1 MSSEWMVPNSTYE
14 QLLRHWDIP
23 CLYLSQFRESYLP
36 HIKTERYLLHEIK
49 SGKIQIRLTRL
60 HGSIR
65 AAPVIFLQDLAQYL
79 DALAPSRAPN
89 NMSGPKPERRR

>member
-14 QLLRHWDIP
+14 QLLRRWDTP
-23 CLYLSQFRESYLP
+23 CLSLSQFRESYLP
-36 HIKTERYLLHEIK
+36 HIKTERYLLQEIK
-49 SGKIQIRLTRL
+49 AGKIQIRLTRL

-79 DALAPSRAPN
+79 DALAPYNQKIRLAEAPE
-89 NMSGPKPERRR
+89 SGG

>member
-14 QLLRHWDIP
+14 QLLRHWDTP
-23 CLYLSQFRESYLP
+23 CLSLTQFRESYLP
-36 HIKTERYLLHEIK
+36 HIKTERYLLQEIK
-49 SGKIQIRLTRL
+49 AGKIQIRLTRL

-79 DALAPSRAPN
+79 DALAPGCAPN
-89 NMSGPKPERRR
+89 YMAGPRSERRR

>member
-14 QLLRHWDIP
+14 QLLRHWDTP
-23 CLYLSQFRESYLP
+23 CLSLTQFRESYLP

-49 SGKIQIRLTRL
+49 SGKIQIRVTRL

-65 AAPVIFLQDLAQYL
+65 AAPVIFLQDLAQFL
-79 DALAPSRAPN
+79 DACAPYNQKTRLAEAPE
-89 NMSGPKPERRR
+89 SGG

>member
-14 QLLRHWDIP
+14 QLLRHWDTP
-23 CLYLSQFRESYLP
+23 CLSLSQFRESYLP
-36 HIKTERYLLHEIK
+36 HIKTERYLLQEIK
-49 SGKIQIRLTRL
+49 AGKIQIRLTRL

-79 DALAPSRAPN
+79 DALAPYNQKIRLAEAPE
-89 NMSGPKPERRR
+89 SGG

>member
-14 QLLRHWDIP
+14 QLLRHWDTP
-23 CLYLSQFRESYLP
+23 CLSLSQFRESYLP
-36 HIKTERYLLHEIK
+36 HIKTERYLLQEIK
-49 SGKIQIRLTRL
+49 AGKIQIRLTRL

-79 DALAPSRAPN
+79 DALAPYNQKTRLAEAPE
-89 NMSGPKPERRR
+89 SGG

>member
-14 QLLRHWDIP
+14 QLLRHWDTP
-23 CLYLSQFRESYLP
+23 CLSLTQFRESYLP

-65 AAPVIFLQDLAQYL
+65 AAPVIFLQDLAQFL
-79 DALAPSRAPN
+79 DAFAPCNQKIRLAEAPE
-89 NMSGPKPERRR
+89 SGG

>member
-14 QLLRHWDIP
+14 QLLRHWDTP
-23 CLYLSQFRESYLP
+23 CLSLTQFRESYLP
-36 HIKTERYLLHEIK
+36 HIKTERYLLQEIK
-49 SGKIQIRLTRL
+49 AGKIQIRLTRL

-79 DALAPSRAPN
+79 DALAPYNQKTRLAEAPE
-89 NMSGPKPERRR
+89 SGG

>member
-14 QLLRHWDIP
+14 QLLRHWDTP
-23 CLYLSQFRESYLP
+23 CLSLTQFRESYLP
-36 HIKTERYLLHEIK
+36 HIKTERYLLHAIK

-79 DALAPSRAPN
+79 DALAPYNQKTRLAETPK
-89 NMSGPKPERRR
+89 SGG

>member
-1 MSSEWMVPNSTYE
+1 MASEWAVQNATYK
-14 QLLRHWDIP
+14 QLLRHWDTP
-23 CLYLSQFRESYLP
+23 CLSLTQFREFYLP

-49 SGKIQIRLTRL
+49 AGHIQIRLTRL

-79 DALAPSRAPN
+79 DALAPSAPP
-89 NMSGPKPERRR
+89 SRDD

>member
-14 QLLRHWDIP
+14 QLLRHWDTP
-23 CLYLSQFRESYLP
+23 CLSLTQFRESYLP
-36 HIKTERYLLHEIK
+36 HIKTERYLLQEIK
-49 SGKIQIRLTRL
+49 AGKIQIRLTRL

-79 DALAPSRAPN
+79 DALAPYNQKTRLAETPK
-89 NMSGPKPERRR
+89 SGG

>member
-14 QLLRHWDIP
+14 QLLKHWDTP
-23 CLYLSQFRESYLP
+23 CLSLSQFRESYLP
-36 HIKTERYLLHEIK
+36 HIKTERYLLQEIK
-49 SGKIQIRLTRL
+49 AGKIQIRLTRL

-79 DALAPSRAPN
+79 DALAPYNQKTRLAEAPE
-89 NMSGPKPERRR
+89 SGG

>member
-14 QLLRHWDIP
+14 QLLRHWDTP
-23 CLYLSQFRESYLP
+23 CLSLSQFRESYLP
-36 HIKTERYLLHEIK
+36 HIKTERYLLQEIK
-49 SGKIQIRLTRL
+49 AGKIQIRLTRL

-89 NMSGPKPERRR
+89 NMAGPKPERRR

>member
-14 QLLRHWDIP
+14 QLLRHWDTP
-23 CLYLSQFRESYLP
+23 CLSLSQFRESYLP
-36 HIKTERYLLHEIK
+36 HIKTERYLLQEIK
-49 SGKIQIRLTRL
+49 AGKIQIRLTRL

-79 DALAPSRAPN
+79 DALAPCNQKIRLAEAPE
-89 NMSGPKPERRR
+89 SGG

>member
-14 QLLRHWDIP
+14 QLLRHWDTP
-23 CLYLSQFRESYLP
+23 CLSLTQFRESYLP
-36 HIKTERYLLHEIK
+36 HIKTERYLLQEIK
-49 SGKIQIRLTRL
+49 AGKIQIRLTRL

-79 DALAPSRAPN
+79 DALTPYNQKTRLAETPK
-89 NMSGPKPERRR
+89 SGG

>member
-14 QLLRHWDIP
+14 QLLRHWDTP
-23 CLYLSQFRESYLP
+23 CLSLTQFRESYLP
-36 HIKTERYLLHEIK
+36 HIKTERYLLHAIK

-79 DALAPSRAPN
+79 DALTPYNQKTRLAETPK
-89 NMSGPKPERRR
+89 SGG